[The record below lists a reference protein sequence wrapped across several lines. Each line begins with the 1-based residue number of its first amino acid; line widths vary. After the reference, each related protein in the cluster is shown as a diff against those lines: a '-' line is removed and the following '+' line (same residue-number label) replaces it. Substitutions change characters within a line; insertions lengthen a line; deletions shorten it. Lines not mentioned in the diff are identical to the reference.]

1 MLEQTAKVI
10 DVSNG
15 LLTLETES
23 RSGCK
28 QCGSHSCTTSVVAKL
43 FGIRRNRMII
53 DNSLDAKKGDQV
65 VIGIPEDLLVGAS
78 IMAYLL
84 PLVSMLMVTALGD
97 ALSVSE
103 VLLSTLALGGL
114 VTGFIMVRLVLRRTT
129 SRQRYRP
136 QLLRIAASGY
146 QRVEIPTF
154 TGVKQ

>member
-1 MLEQTAKVI
+1 MLEETAKVI
-10 DVSNG
+10 DINDG

-28 QCGSHSCTTSVVAKL
+28 QCGSHSCTTSIVAKL

-65 VIGIPEDLLVGAS
+65 VIGIPEDLLVQAS
-78 IMAYLL
+78 VMAYLL
-84 PLVSMLMVTALGD
+84 PLVLMLMVTALGE
-97 ALSVSE
+97 ALSVNE
-103 VLLSTLALGGL
+103 VLLSMLALGGL
-114 VTGFIMVRLVLRRTT
+114 VTGFFMVRLVFHRTT

-136 QLLRIAASGY
+136 QLLRIAASEY